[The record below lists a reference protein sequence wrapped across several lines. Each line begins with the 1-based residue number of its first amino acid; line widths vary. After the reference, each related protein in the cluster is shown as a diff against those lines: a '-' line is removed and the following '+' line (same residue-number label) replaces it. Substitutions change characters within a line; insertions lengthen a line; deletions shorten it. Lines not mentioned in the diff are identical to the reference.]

1 MTRLGKPLVVRAVAF
16 GAIYGA
22 AMLAYRV
29 VIENE
34 PFVRTLVITLIG
46 APLSALVFAYV
57 SWWVERRH
65 RNGASL

>member
-1 MTRLGKPLVVRAVAF
+1 MTRLGKPLVVRVVAF
-16 GAIYGA
+16 GAFYGA
-22 AMLAYRV
+22 VMLAYRV

-46 APLSALVFAYV
+46 APLSGLIFAYV
-57 SWWVERRH
+57 TRWFERRS